1 MRVIGNLVVDA
12 ADAFPQEAIL
22 EGDEAERFFGEQSFT
37 AVAKEN
43 GEILGLYILHPNNIG
58 RCGHLGNASY
68 AVRKDLRGRHVG
80 EALVR
85 HSLKKAAELG
95 FKVMQFNAVVASNHA
110 AIHLYEK
117 IGFQRLGVIPG
128 GFRTEDGYEDIMLY
142 YIKLPEV

>member
-1 MRVIGNLVVDA
+1 M
-12 ADAFPQEAIL
+12 
-22 EGDEAERFFGEQSFT
+22 
-37 AVAKEN
+37 
-43 GEILGLYILHPNNIG
+43 
-58 RCGHLGNASY
+58 
-68 AVRKDLRGRHVG
+68 G